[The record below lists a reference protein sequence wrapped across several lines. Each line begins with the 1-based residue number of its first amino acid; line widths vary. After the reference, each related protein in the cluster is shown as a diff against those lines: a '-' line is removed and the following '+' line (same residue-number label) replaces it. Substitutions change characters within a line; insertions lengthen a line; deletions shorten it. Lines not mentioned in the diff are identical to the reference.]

1 MRSVA
6 GLSAI
11 AVAGSLALA
20 AGPAG
25 AATVGTVT
33 TTPTGANNLIIGTG
47 SATTYGM
54 LQQLDTLYNASPG
67 CTLVVDFPAG
77 VSVGG
82 VVTPTAQPLDY
93 SCLTP
98 AQEQSGGVLD
108 PINSAVGVTPN
119 PFNDVAV
126 SEPPVGSSNG
136 ILQIESATGSAQ
148 ALNNKY
154 GSSNAGQAFNV
165 YSGASY
171 ARSSRT
177 PASSDNEGLNFV
189 AYATDGVDWV
199 HYSTVG
205 LATTPSDIPGN
216 LLSTPEVQG
225 VWNGL
230 INNWS
235 QLGGAAAPILV
246 FSAQEGSGTQST
258 WKSSVNAMNGT
269 DPSTVKTVNC
279 FNVSGLSLQTAT
291 SQIIA
296 TNCAGPINIFENE
309 TAQMVL
315 ASLPASLTNP
325 NATSPGLGAGATVT
339 GSGASATYT
348 LTGTTKPAVC
358 TNWYLGCSTSP
369 ISGGVY
375 TYTFRLPTQ
384 NSVLG
389 SSIFFYSSGL
399 FNHQCIL
406 AKHANT
412 AVSCA
417 HGNFVNYS
425 MNSLGQDTFQLGQ
438 IGGSATIASGVANAN
453 VIPAGTCAINPS
465 DGDNDP
471 CLPTQLS
478 VLTQDFPVWRY
489 LYNVYA
495 NAAATSEPPASA
507 AALNY
512 IGETGFLCNPNTA
525 TITNPADGN
534 TYLTDIQNT
543 ILNSGF
549 FPLSGGSATGTV
561 SSALLDE
568 LSVTNPAWKLYP
580 TSGTNPYAPYI
591 ANTHPAA
598 NTHPQGYCLTFST
611 DTVSGKGF

>member
-1 MRSVA
+1 
-6 GLSAI
+6 
-11 AVAGSLALA
+11 
-20 AGPAG
+20 
-25 AATVGTVT
+25 VGTVT
-33 TTPTGANNLIIGTG
+33 TTPTGANHLIIGSG

-54 LQQLDTLYNASPG
+54 MQQLDTLYNASPG

-77 VSVGG
+77 VPVGG
-82 VVTPTAQPLDY
+82 VVTPVAQPLDY

-98 AQEQSGGVLD
+98 TQQQNGGVLD
-108 PINSAVGVTPN
+108 PINPAVGITPN

-126 SEPPVGSSNG
+126 TEPPVGSSNG

-154 GSSNAGQAFNV
+154 GTSNAGQAFNV
-165 YSGASY
+165 YSGAAY

-177 PASSDNEGLNFV
+177 PSSSDNQGLNFV

-199 HYSTVG
+199 HYSSVA
-205 LATTPSDIPGN
+205 LASTPSNIPN
-216 LLSTPEVQG
+216 DLLSTPEVQG
-225 VWNGL
+225 IWNGL

-235 QLGGAAAPILV
+235 QLGSTSAPILV

-279 FNVSGLSLQTAT
+279 FNVNGLGLETSTAA
-291 SQIIA
+291 IIA
-296 TNCAGPINIFENE
+296 ANCAGPINIFENE

-315 ASLPASLTNP
+315 ASLPAALTNP
-325 NATSPGLGAGATVT
+325 NATSPGLNAGATVT
-339 GSGASATYT
+339 GTGAATTYT
-348 LTGTTKPAVC
+348 LTGTTKPQVC
-358 TNWYLGCSTSP
+358 LYWYLGCSTSP

-399 FNHQCIL
+399 FNHQCVI
-406 AKHANT
+406 AKKQNT
-412 AVSCA
+412 AASCA
-417 HGNFVNYS
+417 AGKFVNYS
-425 MNSLGQDTFQLGQ
+425 ANPLGQDTFQLGQ
-438 IGGSATIASGVANAN
+438 IGGSATIGSAVGS
-453 VIPAGTCAINPS
+453 VIPPGTCAAIT
-465 DGDNDP
+465 GDPNP
-471 CLPTQLS
+471 CLPTQYS
-478 VLTQDFPVWRY
+478 VLTSDFPVPRY

-512 IGETGFLCNPNTA
+512 IGETGFLCSPTSTA
-525 TITNPADGN
+525 IVNPADGN

-543 ILNSGF
+543 ILNAGF
-549 FPLSGGSATGTV
+549 FPLSGGASTGTV

-568 LSVTNPAWKLYP
+568 GSVGNPAWKAYP
-580 TSGTNPYAPYI
+580 TTGPNPSPYAGYI
-591 ANTHPAA
+591 ANLTPAA
-598 NTHPQGYCLTFST
+598 NTHPQGYCLVFST
-611 DTVSGKGF
+611 DTISNKGY